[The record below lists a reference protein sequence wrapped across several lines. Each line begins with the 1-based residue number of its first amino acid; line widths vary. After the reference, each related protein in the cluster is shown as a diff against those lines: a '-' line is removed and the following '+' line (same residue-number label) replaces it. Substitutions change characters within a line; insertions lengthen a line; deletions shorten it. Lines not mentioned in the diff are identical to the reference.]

1 MRLLLK
7 TAQLA
12 PSRNVLVA
20 VFPDFSTDSMLLD
33 SRVGFSTSSAYAGH
47 VHRMEGGDRDEQQ
60 HILTKE
66 LLEIAGGQLG
76 NE

>member
-1 MRLLLK
+1 
-7 TAQLA
+7 
-12 PSRNVLVA
+12 
-20 VFPDFSTDSMLLD
+20 
-33 SRVGFSTSSAYAGH
+33 
-47 VHRMEGGDRDEQQ
+47 MEGGDRDEQQ